1 MQGQITLSKKERH
14 YQFLYLILML
24 FAALIF
30 MGIVFLR
37 GFQSPFMD
45 DDIVSIQ
52 MLEEKAKFD
61 QNQKQSFKVMD
72 STFSMIN
79 KLTDEAPQPFVENN
93 IMYGINDVASYYQ
106 NGDNI
111 NDIRKEA
118 YPQIAKFYKMY
129 FNDKKII
136 SSKTEN
142 IKTFEKQ
149 FDECSIG
156 FKEKRSQLFQR
167 ETALQSR
174 SQ

>member
-1 MQGQITLSKKERH
+1 
-14 YQFLYLILML
+14 ML

-30 MGIVFLR
+30 MAITFLR
-37 GFQSPFMD
+37 GFQSPFSD
-45 DDIVSIQ
+45 NDIVSIQ

-61 QNQKQSFKVMD
+61 QKHKQSFKVMD

-93 IMYGINDVASYYQ
+93 IVYGINDVAGYYQ
-106 NGDNI
+106 NGENI

-142 IKTFEKQ
+142 IKNFEKQ

>member
-30 MGIVFLR
+30 MGIIFLR
-37 GFQSPFMD
+37 GFQSPFSD
-45 DDIVSIQ
+45 NDIVSIQ
-52 MLEEKAKFD
+52 MLEEKNKFD
-61 QNQKQSFKVMD
+61 LKQKQSFKVMD

-93 IMYGINDVASYYQ
+93 IMYGINDVAGYYQ

-142 IKTFEKQ
+142 IKNFEKQ